1 MDFASLWRGNDSSSN
16 KQQNQTS
23 ERQPA
28 NEGESVLMCCIHS
41 QLLIRY
47 WDFVFMETEGL
58 ILEQR
63 LLCNVGRLIRAEKE
77 LVLPSLSAGRL
88 AGCRELW
95 CPWCW
100 EQKVLVLPRQQPEQG
115 CLLQQIPGIPF
126 NLHAE
131 LITCPSTQMASE

>member
-16 KQQNQTS
+16 KQQKQTS

-28 NEGESVLMCCIHS
+28 NEGESVLLCCIHS

-47 WDFVFMETEGL
+47 WDLVCMETKRL

-63 LLCNVGRLIRAEKE
+63 LLCNVGRLISAEEE
-77 LVLPSLSAGRL
+77 LVLPSPSDERL
-88 AGCRELW
+88 AGSLESRGSQSQECGCRS
-95 CPWCW
+95 
-100 EQKVLVLPRQQPEQG
+100 PRVAAREQG
-115 CLLQQIPGIPF
+115 CLLLQQTPVIPF

-131 LITCPSTQMASE
+131 LIT